1 VVAVVPMVVAA
12 RSSLAVRTD
21 RAGRRC
27 GVLVCQADQ
36 IDMGWFARTAEADM
50 GKALTEAERL
60 ALGKLESAV
69 EAGVNATLS
78 VIAAGKALAE
88 IRERQLYRA
97 SGSSWEDYV
106 HTRFRLS
113 KRRAD
118 QMIAFAGVTDAL
130 DELRDESGTTV
141 PDLSERAARPLAGM
155 DAETIKAVV
164 AEAAAG
170 GEITPASIRKAAGR
184 RKAKAA
190 RVPRPRRFKVPGAVV
205 IVTFNRKS
213 NGSAIDA
220 LAAAHRQAE
229 EELADQA
236 EAAA

>member
-1 VVAVVPMVVAA
+1 
-12 RSSLAVRTD
+12 
-21 RAGRRC
+21 
-27 GVLVCQADQ
+27 
-36 IDMGWFARTAEADM
+36 
-50 GKALTEAERL
+50 
-60 ALGKLESAV
+60 
-69 EAGVNATLS
+69 
-78 VIAAGKALAE
+78 
-88 IRERQLYRA
+88 
-97 SGSSWEDYV
+97 
-106 HTRFRLS
+106 
-113 KRRAD
+113 
-118 QMIAFAGVTDAL
+118 
-130 DELRDESGTTV
+130 
-141 PDLSERAARPLAGM
+141 M
-155 DAETIKAVV
+155 DAATIKAVV

-170 GEITPASIRKAAGR
+170 GDITPASIRKAAGR